1 MDKKKIISL
10 KNISKTFEIKGG
22 GEKTIRERV
31 FRTFSGEVSRSKSI
45 SALDDINFDIY
56 EGESFGIIGRNGS
69 GKSTL
74 LNIIMETYLPDKGG
88 IIYTNGKLIRLDLG
102 MGVDPNLSARD
113 NIYVNGSVL
122 GLTFKKI
129 GAIFEEIINF
139 ANLEGFDNTPVKF
152 FSKGMRQ
159 RLLFSIA
166 IHAEADIFVLDE
178 FFGGTGDLDFRKKS
192 DHAFK
197 NKILNRHTAVIVS
210 HSLKIIENYCSKVLW
225 LENGKCML
233 IGKPQEVTAKYKQFV
248 YNRKIEKQNAA
259 KLGL

>member
-1 MDKKKIISL
+1 MDRKKVISL
-10 KNISKTFEIKGG
+10 KNINKTFKIKGG
-22 GEKTIRERV
+22 GGGTIREKFTKALR
-31 FRTFSGEVSRSKSI
+31 RKVSNSKTI
-45 SALDDINFDIY
+45 SALIDINIDIY
-56 EGESFGIIGRNGS
+56 EGESIGIIGRNGS

-74 LNIIMETYLPDKGG
+74 LNIIMETYSPDKGG
-88 IIYTNGKLIRLDLG
+88 KIYTNGKLIRLDLG
-102 MGVDPNLSARD
+102 MGVDLNLSARD

-129 GAIFEEIINF
+129 GSIFEEIINF
-139 ANLEGFDNTPVKF
+139 ANLEGFENTPVKF

-197 NKILNRHTAVIVS
+197 NKILNKHTVVIVS
-210 HSLKIIENYCSKVLW
+210 HSLQIIDTYCSRVLWIENGECLLV
-225 LENGKCML
+225 GP
-233 IGKPQEVTAKYKQFV
+233 PQEVTTKYKQFV
-248 YNRKIEKQNAA
+248 QEKKMKRRNDA
-259 KLGL
+259 KLDL